1 MTNEIK
7 VVDNRDTRQ
16 VAVRKV
22 KAVRLDAKPST
33 ADVIIDAETSK
44 PIRTAKV
51 SRVPVLV
58 DSLFNILNGLTHL
71 KQLINDNEKID
82 CEDVLNVVSQ
92 GTLNTFVTY
101 FLDTRIDKLKR
112 NGTYDIVN
120 LIAST
125 LLFVHDYLYTLKGK
139 SVVDPNEID
148 VMREL
153 LTMRTADV
161 EKFYRDDFNFV
172 MKDFTVMNMG
182 EHIPSK
188 KKRYKGSQVFINLG
202 NGMFKAIPYKYYKK
216 LDSMSQVIMSYSI
229 REYDQS
235 HREGED
241 EYIIHYEKEV
251 IATSVTDV
259 FREIFEYCSKFNFV
273 NMELIHTG
281 AALEV
286 ELEDVVVNFKSKS
299 KGSESFDSIYEF
311 LFKYVPGGFYI

>member
-7 VVDNRDTRQ
+7 VVAHTDTRQ
-16 VAVRKV
+16 VNVRKV
-22 KAVRLDAKPST
+22 KAVRLEEKKPSI
-33 ADVIIDAETSK
+33 IIDAETSK
-44 PIRTAKV
+44 PVDDIRTARV
-51 SRVPVLV
+51 SRVPAMT

-82 CEDVLNVVSQ
+82 IEDVLNVVSE

-101 FLDTRIDKLKR
+101 FMDTRIDRLKR
-112 NGTYDIVN
+112 SGTYDIVN

-139 SVVDPNEID
+139 SIVDPNEID
-148 VMREL
+148 VVREL

-172 MKDFTVMNMG
+172 MKDFAVMNMG

-216 LDSMSQVIMSYSI
+216 LDNMSHVVMNYVI

-235 HREGED
+235 HSEGEPD
-241 EYIIHYEKEV
+241 YIVHYEKEV
-251 IATSVTDV
+251 IATSVTDI

-286 ELEDVVVNFKSKS
+286 ELDDVLVKFKNGKN
-299 KGSESFDSIYEF
+299 SESFSSIYEF